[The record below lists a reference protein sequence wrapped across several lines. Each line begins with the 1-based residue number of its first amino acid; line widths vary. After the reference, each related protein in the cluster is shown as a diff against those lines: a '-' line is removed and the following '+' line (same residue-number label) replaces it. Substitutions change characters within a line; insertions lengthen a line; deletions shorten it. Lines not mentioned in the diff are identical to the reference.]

1 MDKFAYLKALRADDR
16 LPAEVR
22 LTNAEFRTLVMI
34 FNYTDHDCRNAR
46 PSAER
51 LATEIGITRTLVW
64 RHIKAL
70 KQKGYL
76 IVTSAGGPA
85 GTGARKANT
94 YALTLPF
101 EVVNFSFTTG
111 QLSGEPEVDSTDERG
126 LHHTE
131 PSGEPEVHQV
141 VNVGFTSSGE
151 PHVPP
156 IKSLSNQEQSTAA
169 ANADALPPRKG
180 WRQIFAE
187 HQPPAAVP
195 QPDDATASPT
205 LRPSAASHETLGS
218 TRTGGSDACAR
229 HANPRPRDLHPRSEQ
244 DRTRI
249 GLLSVTTSDQGER

>member
-111 QLSGEPEVDSTDERG
+111 QLSGEPEVDSTGERG

-169 ANADALPPRKG
+169 AQGLASDLRRTPTPSRRPTTGRRDCLSNPPTVGCVARNAGQHSDRGQRRLRPPR
-180 WRQIFAE
+180 
-187 HQPPAAVP
+187 QPQAA
-195 QPDDATASPT
+195 
-205 LRPSAASHETLGS
+205 
-218 TRTGGSDACAR
+218 
-229 HANPRPRDLHPRSEQ
+229 
-244 DRTRI
+244 
-249 GLLSVTTSDQGER
+249 

>member
-1 MDKFAYLKALRADDR
+1 MDKFAYLKALRADDQ

-51 LATEIGITRTLVW
+51 LANEIGITRTLVW

-76 IVTSAGGPA
+76 VVTNAGGPA
-85 GTGARKANT
+85 GAGARKANT

-101 EVVNFSFTTG
+101 EVVNLSFTTD
-111 QLSGEPEVDSTDERG
+111 QSSGEPEVDSTGERG
-126 LHHTE
+126 LHHTD
-131 PSGEPEVHQV
+131 PSGEPQVHQV
-141 VNVGFTSSGE
+141 VNVEFTSSGE

-187 HQPPAAVP
+187 HQPPAAVT

-218 TRTGGSDACAR
+218 TRTGAATPAPATPTPGRVTSTR
-229 HANPRPRDLHPRSEQ
+229 EVEQ

-249 GLLSVTTSDQGER
+249 GLLSVTTPDQREP

>member
-1 MDKFAYLKALRADDR
+1 MDKFAFIKALRADAQ

-22 LTNAEFRTLVMI
+22 LTNAEFRLLVMI
-34 FNYTDHDCRNAR
+34 WNYSDHECRNAR
-46 PSAER
+46 PSAGR
-51 LATEIGITRTLVW
+51 LATDAGITRTLVW
-64 RHIKAL
+64 RQIKAL

-76 IVTSAGGPA
+76 VVTSAGGA
-85 GTGARKANT
+85 SGGSARKANT
-94 YALTLPF
+94 YALTLPM
-101 EVVNFSFTTG
+101 EVVNLSFTTDP
-111 QLSGEPEVDSTDERG
+111 LTGEPEVDSGGVRG
-126 LHHTE
+126 VHHST
-131 PSGEPEVHQV
+131 PSGEPGVHQV
-141 VNVGFTSSGE
+141 VNVGFTTSGE
-151 PHVPP
+151 PQVPTNR
-156 IKSLSNQEQSTAA
+156 SLSNQEQSTAA